1 MIGNKKVL
9 PSIIYIYFLIASL
22 LHPKHSIA
30 FDFENEI
37 DRIFATP
44 DNNIDMGIAAL
55 TVAKDIYPD
64 LDIQA
69 YSEKIDLIVNGAR
82 LITEGNKDPDYR
94 VRALNTYLYKYVGI
108 QYDSTDP
115 YTKKDENRYLNGIID
130 TRKGSCVTMPLL
142 YLVVAQRLGYPVYA
156 VSVPWHFFVRY
167 DDPNLIQQNIEA
179 TGGGGYVP
187 DDEYKE
193 VLQISERS
201 IRSGAYLRTK
211 TNREYIADLVAHN
224 AIYWG
229 QKGDIQ
235 KAIRYLEKCIKV
247 HPQSA
252 DIFKTLGGAYLV
264 YSRQVKGNKAKKLR
278 LFAEIYLARA
288 DDLGV
293 TKTSNRN
300 YMEEQIKAQEEYRKK
315 RKGG

>member
-1 MIGNKKVL
+1 MIKHNKVL
-9 PSIIYIYFLIASL
+9 PAIIYICIFITSL
-22 LHPKHSIA
+22 LHPDHSIA
-30 FDFENEI
+30 FDFEKEI

-44 DNNIDMGIAAL
+44 DNRIDMGIAAL

-64 LDIQA
+64 LDIKA
-69 YSEKIDLIVNGAR
+69 YSDEIDMIVNGAR
-82 LITEGNKDPDYR
+82 IITQGSTDPDHR

-108 QYDSTDP
+108 QFDITDP
-115 YTKKDENRYLNGIID
+115 YTEKNENRYLNGIMD
-130 TRKGSCVTMPLL
+130 TKKGSCVTMPLL

-167 DDPNLIQQNIEA
+167 DDPKLIQQNIEA

-201 IRSGAYLRTK
+201 IKSGAYLRTK

-224 AIYWG
+224 AIYWSN
-229 QKGDIQ
+229 KGDI
-235 KAIRYLEKCIKV
+235 KRAIRYLEKCVKV

-252 DIFKTLGGAYLV
+252 DIFETLGRTYLI
-264 YSRQVKGNKAKKLR
+264 YSRQLKGKKAKEYR
-278 LFAEIYLARA
+278 LFAEIYFARA

-300 YMEEQIKAQEEYRKK
+300 YMEEQKKAQEKYRKK
-315 RKGG
+315 RKEG